1 MEIQSILFEK
11 AVKISRSA
19 AELLIKKDFALE
31 SDEAKIL
38 KAARSMI
45 ANMSSGMMLNTA
57 KEPLTTHLKAIL
69 TKALT
74 NSLDVTLVNAFKD
87 LIKEAVTILV
97 DDNIEVCM
105 CFLQKCAIQKSIIEL
120 EKRLTPELEL
130 RQRSHSEN
138 RPYYD
143 ANVLN
148 YQNEKMPEM
157 IRLKV
162 NSVGSQFS

>member
-1 MEIQSILFEK
+1 
-11 AVKISRSA
+11 
-19 AELLIKKDFALE
+19 
-31 SDEAKIL
+31 
-38 KAARSMI
+38 
-45 ANMSSGMMLNTA
+45 
-57 KEPLTTHLKAIL
+57 L

-87 LIKEAVTILV
+87 LINEAVTILV

-120 EKRLTPELEL
+120 KKRLTPELEL
-130 RQRSHSEN
+130 CQRSHSEN
-138 RPYYD
+138 RPYYG

-148 YQNEKMPEM
+148 YKNEKMPEM

-162 NSVGSQFS
+162 NSVGSQFSVYEEFSKNIPGFKAHEEKPSSLPNSTQPNASQPNPSQPNQSPKQ